1 MALRK
6 EIKQIQEEYGT
17 TMIYIT
23 HDQEEAFAM
32 ADRIMVLEESKLVQ
46 IDTPMDIIK
55 NPANAYVQRFVLDN
69 LHIKIDS
76 LAKYIG
82 V

>member
-1 MALRK
+1 
-6 EIKQIQEEYGT
+6 
-17 TMIYIT
+17 
-23 HDQEEAFAM
+23 
-32 ADRIMVLEESKLVQ
+32 MVMEESKLVQ

-69 LHIKIDS
+69 LHIKIES
-76 LAKYIG
+76 LTKYIG